1 MSIWHIIAFKNID
14 PGFSLRIISKKK
26 LRDYYQDNAQ
36 AEIPLAEWYLK
47 MKVVRA
53 TSISELRKSFNSVDA
68 VHGYTVF
75 NIGGN
80 NYRLITA
87 VHYNTQFCFIRTVW
101 THAEYSKRSNQEKLK
116 RGEL

>member
-1 MSIWHIIAFKNID
+1 MYLEARNGLHIV
-14 PGFSLRIISKKK
+14 SKKK
-26 LRDYYQDNAQ
+26 IRDYIKGNVQ
-36 AEIPLAEWYLK
+36 AALPLTEWYFV
-47 MKVVRA
+47 MRA
-53 TSISELRKSFNSVDA
+53 CSAKNLTVLREKFNSVDF

-87 VHYNTQFCFIRTVW
+87 VHYNMQYCYIRAIW
-101 THAEYSKRSNQEKLK
+101 THAEYSKSYNQAKLK

>member
-1 MSIWHIIAFKNID
+1 M
-14 PGFSLRIISKKK
+14 RIISKKK
-26 LRDYYQDNAQ
+26 IRDYCKNNPQ
-36 AEIPLAEWYLK
+36 AELPLLEWYLTMCVTQAK
-47 MKVVRA
+47 NLN
-53 TSISELRKSFNSVDA
+53 ELRHTYNSADS

-87 VHYNTQFCFIRTVW
+87 VHYNRQLCYIRTIW
-101 THAEYSKRSNQEKLK
+101 THAEYSKRYNQDKLS